1 MPTYSSKL
9 TRDNATFV
17 LVDYLEG
24 FVPGIQTIEA
34 RLFRRNAEAFA
45 RISEIFMMP
54 TLLLGDEGGFRGSF
68 FPEVMAHAHHAIPVE
83 RHTVSAWQEPRFRQE
98 IERIGRRKIVMGGIS
113 LDICTLQLA
122 LDMIGAGYEVYVVV
136 DASGSDT
143 ELNERAAMERLVQAG
158 AVLTNWGSIASEI
171 MGDWKTP
178 EGPAVGQLYQEFSA
192 WGRRV

>member
-1 MPTYSSKL
+1 MTDYSSKL
-9 TRDNATFV
+9 SRTNATFV

-34 RLFRRNAEAFA
+34 RLFRRNAEAFT
-45 RISEIFMMP
+45 RVSEIFRLP
-54 TLLLGDEGGFRGSF
+54 TILLGDEGSFRGNF
-68 FPEVMAHAHHAIPVE
+68 FPEVMAHARHAIAVE

-122 LDMIGAGYEVYVVV
+122 LDMIGADYEIYVVV

-158 AVLTNWGSIASEI
+158 AVLTNWGSVASEI
-171 MGDWKTP
+171 MGDWATP
-178 EGPAVGQLYQEFSA
+178 EGPDVGKLYQEFSA